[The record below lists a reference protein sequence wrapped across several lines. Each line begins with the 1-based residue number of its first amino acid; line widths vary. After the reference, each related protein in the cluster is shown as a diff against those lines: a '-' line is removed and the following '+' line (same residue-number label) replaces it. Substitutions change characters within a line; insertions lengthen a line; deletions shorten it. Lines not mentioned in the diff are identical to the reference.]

1 MILNQCSSSQHE
13 FYLRTRNGQE
23 TCEADLNFRW
33 GNHSSRRYLFLS
45 SFFIL
50 TKFYSFSVKKRSLP
64 AQQQKGSKKLRQR
77 LSTSSSSCTST
88 CSCRELAFGSV
99 HKVLKR
105 DRITG
110 NYTLIRENSEIQQ
123 INEEFFYSY
132 IFQTRRP
139 ENMMLEVYQAMRE
152 KIAALWDGYLYE
164 GIVPWNIFKNFNVI
178 FQYYL

>member
-1 MILNQCSSSQHE
+1 MFQFSTWVLPTDKKRARNVWGRSQ
-13 FYLRTRNGQE
+13 FPMRKSLIQKVSISK
-23 TCEADLNFRW
+23 LI
-33 GNHSSRRYLFLS
+33 
-45 SFFIL
+45 FIL

-88 CSCRELAFGSV
+88 CTCRELAFGSV

-105 DRITG
+105 DRNTG
-110 NYTLIRENSEIQQ
+110 NYMLIREDSEIQK
-123 INEEFFYSY
+123 INERFFYSY

-178 FQYYL
+178 FNIIFNLSL